1 MKTKEQVEEKLN
13 QMKEDLKRYKESW
26 NNLIHYYPSGV
37 DEIRDVKED
46 LIYITTMNQIEALK
60 WVLKD
65 K

>member
-1 MKTKEQVEEKLN
+1 MKTKEQIEEKLN
-13 QMKEDLKRYKESW
+13 QMKEDLKKYKESW
-26 NNLIHYYPSGV
+26 SNLVHYYPSGI
-37 DEIRDVKED
+37 DEIKDVKED